1 MANAEVR
8 LKVSKSAYE
17 EKIAMLKDYL
27 NELDRTLQAYD
38 RKKTEMDSFIDGSS
52 DGYEEIKKSVE
63 QNQKSV
69 GKAKEMCNNS
79 IKMLEDTLKEMEDF
93 GQNILKTAEAAT
105 EAAGA
110 GLKTAFQAMNTLG

>member
-27 NELDRTLQAYD
+27 SELDRTIEAYEH
-38 RKKTEMDSFIDGSS
+38 KKTEMDSFIDGSS
-52 DGYEEIKKSVE
+52 DGYEEIKNSVE
-63 QNQKSV
+63 QNKRSV
-69 GKAKEMCNNS
+69 EKAREMCNNS

-93 GQNILKTAEAAT
+93 GENILKTAQSAT

-110 GLKTAFQAMNTLG
+110 GLKTAFQVMNTLG